1 MNTEWSLD
9 EIYKGFDDEAYESDF
24 AALEAE
30 LSRFGAAVRSSDKE
44 LFEKVEELL
53 ALEENITLLAGKLSL
68 YIGLRQSVNT
78 DDGAIM
84 AQDNRFGKLLSSGRA
99 SFSAASKIY
108 AGIPDIDAF
117 AAKSELISKYSYK
130 LKTAKE
136 SAKHL
141 LSDEVEEIISAL
153 DMTGG
158 AAWGKLQTY
167 LTSTLKVDYDGRVV
181 TLSEIRNLAYSK
193 DADVRKNAYE
203 AELKAY
209 EKIADS
215 VAFSLNNIKMQVNTI
230 CEKRGYSSTLEM
242 TLDHS
247 DMKKETLDAML
258 TAIKEYLPVFR
269 KYLRKKGELLGH
281 KNGLPWYDLFAPIG
295 KAEKSYSIDEA
306 EDYLVKCFSGFTPDM
321 ASLMREAFENSWI
334 DFYPR
339 KGKEGGAFC
348 AEANFIGQ
356 SRILTNYDGT
366 FGAVDTLAHEL
377 GHAYHNRQLE
387 KVAILNQ
394 GAPMQLAETASTFNE
409 VFLGKYALAQAGA
422 EEKLS
427 LIDSDLKE
435 QTQCIVDIYS
445 RFLIESAVFE
455 QSKNRFLMA
464 DDLKEIML
472 DAQRQSYGDGL
483 DESTMHPYM
492 WVCKGHY
499 YSSGLSYYN
508 FPYAFGNLF
517 ALGLYS
523 LYKEEGD
530 AFVPKYNKMLS
541 STGCHSIEEVAA
553 TMGIDVTK
561 ADFWRSSLKLIE
573 AEVEEF
579 CTLQPV
585 MGK

>member
-1 MNTEWSLD
+1 MNTEWSLE
-9 EIYKGFDDEAYESDF
+9 EIYKGFDDEAYEADF
-24 AALEAE
+24 KKLEDDIAK
-30 LSRFGAAVRSSDKE
+30 FTAAVKADDKE
-44 LFEKVEELL
+44 LLAKVEELL
-53 ALEENITLLAGKLSL
+53 LLEEDITKTAGKLSL

-84 AQDNRFGKLLSSGRA
+84 AQANRYLKATSAGSA
-99 SFSAASKIY
+99 AFSAASKLY
-108 AGIPDIDAF
+108 ATIPDVDKF
-117 AAKSELISKYSYK
+117 ASESELVKTYSYK
-130 LKTAKE
+130 LKKE
-136 SAKHL
+136 KENAKHL
-141 LSDEVEEIISAL
+141 LSDEVEEIISQL

-158 AAWGKLQTY
+158 SAWGNLQTY
-167 LTSTLKVDYDGRVV
+167 LTSTLKVDYDGKVV
-181 TLSEIRNLAYSK
+181 TLSEIRNLAYS
-193 DADVRKNAYE
+193 ADEEVRKNAYE

-215 VAFSLNNIKMQVNTI
+215 VAFSLNNIKMQVNTL
-230 CEKRGYSSTLEM
+230 CEKRGYESALDM
-242 TLDHS
+242 TLDKS
-247 DMKKETLDAML
+247 GMKKETLDAML
-258 TAIKEYLPVFR
+258 TAIKESLPVFR

-295 KAEKSYSIDEA
+295 KADKSYSIDEA
-306 EDYLVKCFSGFTPDM
+306 KEYLVNCFSGFTPGM
-321 ASLMREAFENSWI
+321 ASLMKEAFENSWI

-348 AEANFIGQ
+348 AEANFIRQ

-377 GHAYHNRQLE
+377 GHAYHNRQRE
-387 KVAILNQ
+387 DVAVLNQ

-409 VFLGKYALAQAGA
+409 VFLGKYALSQASD

-427 LIDSDLKE
+427 LIDSDLME

-455 QSKNRFLMA
+455 QSKSRFLMA
-464 DDLKEIML
+464 DDLKKIML

-483 DESTMHPYM
+483 DENTMHPYM

-523 LYKEEGD
+523 LYKKEGES
-530 AFVPKYNKMLS
+530 FVPKYNNMLA
-541 STGCHSIEEVAA
+541 STGCNSIEDVAA
-553 TMGIDVTK
+553 TMGIDVTSP
-561 ADFWRSSLKLIE
+561 DFWRSSLKLIE

-579 CTLQPV
+579 CRL
-585 MGK
+585 

>member
-1 MNTEWSLD
+1 MNTEWSLE
-9 EIYKGFDDEAYESDF
+9 EIYKSFDDEAYEADF
-24 AALEAE
+24 AALEVE
-30 LSRFGAAVRSSDKE
+30 LKRFTEAVKTSGNE
-44 LFEKVEELL
+44 LLAQVEELL
-53 ALEENITLLAGKLSL
+53 AFEENIALLAGKLGL

-84 AQDNRFGKLLSSGRA
+84 AQANRYSKVLSSGSA
-99 SFSAASKIY
+99 AFSAASKLY
-108 AGIPDIDAF
+108 ASIPDVDKL
-117 AAKSELISKYSYK
+117 AAESELVDKYTYK
-130 LKTAKE
+130 LKKAKE
-136 SAKHL
+136 NAKHL
-141 LSDEVEEIISAL
+141 LSDEVEEIIAEL

-158 AAWGKLQTY
+158 GAWGRLQTF
-167 LTSTLKVDYDGRVV
+167 LTSTLKVDYEGKVV
-181 TLSEIRNLAYSK
+181 TLSEIRNLAYSP
-193 DADVRKNAYE
+193 DADVRKRAYE

-215 VAFSLNNIKMQVNTI
+215 IAFALNNIKMQVNII
-230 CEKRGYSSTLEM
+230 CEKRGYSSALDM
-242 TLDHS
+242 TLNES

-269 KYLRKKGELLGH
+269 KYLRRKGELLGH

-295 KAEKSYSIDEA
+295 KADKSYSIDEA
-306 EDYLVKCFSGFTPDM
+306 KEYLVNCFSGFTPGM
-321 ASLMREAFENSWI
+321 SSLMKEAFENSWI

-348 AEANFIGQ
+348 ADANFIRQ

-387 KVAILNQ
+387 DVSILNQ

-409 VFLGKYALAQAGA
+409 VFLGKYALAQAGT

-427 LIDSDLKE
+427 LIDSDLRE

-455 QSKNRFLMA
+455 QGKERFLMA

-483 DESTMHPYM
+483 DEGTMHPYM

-499 YSSGLSYYN
+499 YNSGLSYYN

-530 AFVPKYNKMLS
+530 AFVPKYNKMLA

-553 TMGIDVTK
+553 TMGIDVTSP
-561 ADFWRSSLKLIE
+561 DFWRSSLKLIE

-579 CTLQPV
+579 CAL
-585 MGK
+585 

>member
-9 EIYKGFDDEAYESDF
+9 EIYKCFDDEAYEADF
-24 AALEAE
+24 KALEEE
-30 LSRFGAAVRSSDKE
+30 LVSFGKAVKAADRE
-44 LFEKVEELL
+44 LKDKVEELL
-53 ALEENITLLAGKLSL
+53 AFEENITLSAGKLSL
-68 YIGLRQSVNT
+68 YIGLRESVNT
-78 DDGAIM
+78 DDGSIM
-84 AQDNRFGKLLSSGRA
+84 AQSNRFSKVFSSG
-99 SFSAASKIY
+99 SAAFSGASKLY
-108 AGIPDIDAF
+108 ASIPDVDAF
-117 AAKSELISKYSYK
+117 AKESGLIAKYTYK
-130 LKTAKE
+130 LKSAKE
-136 SAKHL
+136 NAKHL
-141 LSDEVEEIISAL
+141 LSDEVEEIISQL

-167 LTSTLKVDYDGRVV
+167 LTSTLKVDYEGRTV
-181 TLSEIRNLAYSK
+181 TLSEIRNLAYSD
-193 DADVRKNAYE
+193 DAAVRKSAYE
-203 AELKAY
+203 AEIKAY

-215 VAFSLNNIKMQVNTI
+215 VAFALNNIKMQVNTL
-230 CEKRGYSSTLEM
+230 CEKRGYESALDM
-242 TLDHS
+242 TLAKS

-306 EDYLVKCFSGFTPDM
+306 KAYLVNCFSGFTPGM
-321 ASLMREAFENSWI
+321 ASLMKEAFENSWI

-348 AEANFIGQ
+348 ADANFIRQ

-387 KVAILNQ
+387 DVDILNQ

-409 VFLGKYALAQAGA
+409 VFLGKYALSKASDL
-422 EEKLS
+422 EKIS

-483 DESTMHPYM
+483 DENTMHPYM

-530 AFVPKYNKMLS
+530 SFVPKYNKMLA
-541 STGCHSIEEVAA
+541 STGCHSIEDVAA
-553 TMGIDVTK
+553 TMGIDVTNP
-561 ADFWRSSLKLIE
+561 DFWRSSLKLIE
-573 AEVEEF
+573 AEVCEF
-579 CTLQPV
+579 CKLA
-585 MGK
+585 

>member
-1 MNTEWSLD
+1 MNTEWSLE
-9 EIYKGFDDEAYESDF
+9 EIYKSFDDEAYEADF
-24 AALEAE
+24 AALEVE
-30 LSRFGAAVRSSDKE
+30 LKRFTEAVKTSGNE
-44 LFEKVEELL
+44 LLAQVEELL
-53 ALEENITLLAGKLSL
+53 AFEENIALLAGKLGL

-84 AQDNRFGKLLSSGRA
+84 AQANRYSKVLSSGSA
-99 SFSAASKIY
+99 AFSAASKLY
-108 AGIPDIDAF
+108 ASIPDVDKL
-117 AAKSELISKYSYK
+117 AAESELVDKYTYK
-130 LKTAKE
+130 LKKAKE
-136 SAKHL
+136 NAKHL
-141 LSDEVEEIISAL
+141 LSDEVEEIIAEL

-158 AAWGKLQTY
+158 GAWGRLQTF
-167 LTSTLKVDYDGRVV
+167 LTSTLKVDYEGKVV
-181 TLSEIRNLAYSK
+181 TLSEIRNLAYSP
-193 DADVRKNAYE
+193 DADVRKRAYE

-215 VAFSLNNIKMQVNTI
+215 IAFALNNIKMQVNII
-230 CEKRGYSSTLEM
+230 CEKRGYSSALDM
-242 TLDHS
+242 TLNES

-269 KYLRKKGELLGH
+269 KYLRRKGELLGH

-295 KAEKSYSIDEA
+295 KADKSYSIDEA
-306 EDYLVKCFSGFTPDM
+306 KEYLVNCFSGFTPGM
-321 ASLMREAFENSWI
+321 SSLMKEAFENSWI

-348 AEANFIGQ
+348 ADANFIRQ

-387 KVAILNQ
+387 DVSILNQ

-409 VFLGKYALAQAGA
+409 VFLGKYALAQAGT

-427 LIDSDLKE
+427 LIDSDLRE

-455 QSKNRFLMA
+455 QGKERFLMA

-472 DAQRQSYGDGL
+472 DAQRHSYGDGL
-483 DESTMHPYM
+483 DEGTMHPYM

-499 YSSGLSYYN
+499 YNSGLSYYN

-530 AFVPKYNKMLS
+530 AFVPKYNKMLA

-553 TMGIDVTK
+553 TMGIDVTSP
-561 ADFWRSSLKLIE
+561 DFWRSSLKLIE

-579 CTLQPV
+579 CAL
-585 MGK
+585 

>member
-1 MNTEWSLD
+1 MNTEWSLE
-9 EIYKGFDDEAYESDF
+9 EIYKGFDDEAYEADF
-24 AALEAE
+24 KKLEEIIAKYSE
-30 LSRFGAAVRSSDKE
+30 SVKASDKE
-44 LFEKVEELL
+44 FQAKIEELL
-53 ALEENITLLAGKLSL
+53 SLEENIAATAGKLSL
-68 YIGLRQSVNT
+68 YIGLRQAVNT
-78 DDGAIM
+78 DDGEIM
-84 AQDNRFGKLLSSGRA
+84 AQSNRYRKVTSAGSAAFA
-99 SFSAASKIY
+99 AASKLY
-108 AGIPDIDAF
+108 ATIPDVDEL
-117 AAKSELISKYSYK
+117 AAKSELVKKYTYK
-130 LKTAKE
+130 LKKE
-136 SAKHL
+136 KNSAKHL
-141 LSDEVEEIISAL
+141 LSDEAEEIISQL

-158 AAWGKLQTY
+158 SAWGNLQTY
-167 LTSTLKVDYDGRVV
+167 LTSTLKVDYDGKVV

-193 DADVRKNAYE
+193 DAEVRKKAYE

-215 VAFSLNNIKMQVNTI
+215 VAFSLNNIKMQVNTL
-230 CEKRGYSSTLEM
+230 CEKRGYSSALEM

-247 DMKKETLDAML
+247 DMKQETLDAML
-258 TAIKEYLPVFR
+258 TAIREYLPVFR
-269 KYLRKKGELLGH
+269 KYLKKKGELLGH

-295 KAEKSYSIDEA
+295 KADKSYSTDEA
-306 EDYLVKCFSGFTPDM
+306 KNYLVNCFSQFTPGM
-321 ASLMREAFENSWI
+321 ASLMKEAFENSWI

-348 AEANFIGQ
+348 AEANFIRQ

-387 KVAILNQ
+387 DVAILNQ

-409 VFLGKYALAQAGA
+409 VFLGKYALAQADA
-422 EEKLS
+422 DEKLS

-455 QSKNRFLMA
+455 QSKDRFLMA
-464 DDLKEIML
+464 EDLKKIML

-483 DESTMHPYM
+483 DENVMHPYM

-523 LYKEEGD
+523 LYKEEGE
-530 AFVPKYNKMLS
+530 AFVPKYNKMLA

-553 TMGIDVTK
+553 TMGIDITK
-561 ADFWRSSLKLIE
+561 PDFWRSSLKLIE

-579 CTLQPV
+579 CAL
-585 MGK
+585 

>member
-1 MNTEWSLD
+1 M
-9 EIYKGFDDEAYESDF
+9 
-24 AALEAE
+24 
-30 LSRFGAAVRSSDKE
+30 
-44 LFEKVEELL
+44 
-53 ALEENITLLAGKLSL
+53 SL
-68 YIGLRQSVNT
+68 YIGLRESVNT
-78 DDGAIM
+78 DDGSIM
-84 AQDNRFGKLLSSGRA
+84 AQSNRFSKVFSSG
-99 SFSAASKIY
+99 SAAFSGASKLY
-108 AGIPDIDAF
+108 ASIPDVDAF
-117 AAKSELISKYSYK
+117 AKESGLIAKYTYK
-130 LKTAKE
+130 LKSAKE
-136 SAKHL
+136 NAKHL
-141 LSDEVEEIISAL
+141 LSDEVEEIISQL

-167 LTSTLKVDYDGRVV
+167 LTSTLKVDYEGRTV
-181 TLSEIRNLAYSK
+181 TLSEIRNLAYSD
-193 DADVRKNAYE
+193 DAAVRKSAYE
-203 AELKAY
+203 AEIKAY

-215 VAFSLNNIKMQVNTI
+215 VAFALNNIKMQVNTL
-230 CEKRGYSSTLEM
+230 CEKRGYESALDM
-242 TLDHS
+242 TLAKS

-295 KAEKSYSIDEA
+295 KVEKSYSIDEA
-306 EDYLVKCFSGFTPDM
+306 EEYLVNCFSGFTPGM
-321 ASLMREAFENSWI
+321 ASLMKEAFENSWI

-348 AEANFIGQ
+348 ADANFIRQ

-387 KVAILNQ
+387 NVDILNQ

-409 VFLGKYALAQAGA
+409 VFLGKYALSKASDG
-422 EEKLS
+422 EKIS

-483 DESTMHPYM
+483 DENTMHPYM

-523 LYKEEGD
+523 LYKEEGES
-530 AFVPKYNKMLS
+530 FVPKYNKMLA
-541 STGCHSIEEVAA
+541 STGCHSIEDVAA
-553 TMGIDVTK
+553 TMGIDVTNP
-561 ADFWRSSLKLIE
+561 DFWRSSLKLIE
-573 AEVEEF
+573 AEVCEF
-579 CTLQPV
+579 CKLA
-585 MGK
+585 

>member
-1 MNTEWSLD
+1 M
-9 EIYKGFDDEAYESDF
+9 K
-24 AALEAE
+24 AADRE
-30 LSRFGAAVRSSDKE
+30 LKD
-44 LFEKVEELL
+44 KVEELL
-53 ALEENITLLAGKLSL
+53 AFEENITLSAGKLSL
-68 YIGLRQSVNT
+68 YIGLRESVNT
-78 DDGAIM
+78 DDGSIM
-84 AQDNRFGKLLSSGRA
+84 AQSNRFSKVFSSG
-99 SFSAASKIY
+99 SAAFSGASKLY
-108 AGIPDIDAF
+108 ASIPDVDAF
-117 AAKSELISKYSYK
+117 AKESGLIAKYTYK
-130 LKTAKE
+130 LKSAKE
-136 SAKHL
+136 NAKHL
-141 LSDEVEEIISAL
+141 LSDEVEEIISQL

-167 LTSTLKVDYDGRVV
+167 LTSTLKVDYEGRTV
-181 TLSEIRNLAYSK
+181 TLSEIRNLAYSD
-193 DADVRKNAYE
+193 DAAVRKSAYE
-203 AELKAY
+203 AEIKAY

-215 VAFSLNNIKMQVNTI
+215 VAFALNNIKMQVNTL
-230 CEKRGYSSTLEM
+230 CEKRGYESALDM
-242 TLDHS
+242 TLATS
-247 DMKKETLDAML
+247 DLKKETLDAML

-306 EDYLVKCFSGFTPDM
+306 KEYLVNCFSGFTPGM
-321 ASLMREAFENSWI
+321 ASLMKEAFENSWI

-348 AEANFIGQ
+348 ADANFIRQ

-387 KVAILNQ
+387 DVDILNQ

-409 VFLGKYALAQAGA
+409 VFLGKYALSKASDL
-422 EEKLS
+422 EKIS
-427 LIDSDLKE
+427 LIDIDLKAK
-435 QTQCIVDIYS
+435 TQCIVDIYS

-483 DESTMHPYM
+483 DENTMHPYM

-530 AFVPKYNKMLS
+530 SFVPKYNKMLA
-541 STGCHSIEEVAA
+541 STGCHSIEDVAA
-553 TMGIDVTK
+553 TMGIDVTNP
-561 ADFWRSSLKLIE
+561 DFWRSSLKLIE
-573 AEVEEF
+573 AEVCEF
-579 CTLQPV
+579 CKLA
-585 MGK
+585 